1 MLGSYG
7 LRTYIWNNRLKSLI
21 LLIGFP
27 FLLFL
32 ICFAFAIVFATF
44 DEPTVSE
51 GLEDA
56 LAMTPGL
63 IPFAIVASLIWFVIA
78 WFANTGI
85 VALATGAKPASRR
98 EEPRLWNILETL
110 CISRGIT
117 MPNLRI
123 IETPARN
130 AFASGVRK
138 RQYTITV
145 TRGLMDSLNDQELEA
160 VLAHELTHIENRDA
174 QLLVIA
180 AVFVGIIS
188 LVGDL
193 LIRIPRAMFWGTR
206 TGYYGGGYSGGGGGG
221 SSYSSGGGG
230 RSSSRSSGKG
240 GGAGAVIILILI
252 AVAIFLIARLLAIAL
267 DLAMSRKREFLAD
280 AGAVEL
286 TKNPD
291 AMISA
296 LRKIAGH
303 SEMNAPQ
310 QIQEMFLDHPPPRG
324 FGGWFATH
332 PSIDARV
339 AALVKFGGGRDPGP
353 EVEQA
358 PPDAVP
364 TPAGAVPAAAPSTP
378 PTSDAPAPWG
388 EAEPPA
394 GPWGSERP

>member
-7 LRTYIWNNRLKSLI
+7 LRTYIWNNRLKSLV

-32 ICFAFAIVFATF
+32 ICFGFAILFSAMN
-44 DEPTVSE
+44 DPTVGQ
-51 GLEDA
+51 GLADA
-56 LAMTPGL
+56 WAMTPGF
-63 IPFAIVASLIWFVIA
+63 IPFAIIASLIWFVIA
-78 WFANTGI
+78 WFTNTGI

-138 RQYTITV
+138 GQYTITV
-145 TRGLMDSLNDQELEA
+145 TRGLMDALNDQELEA

-193 LIRIPRAMFWGTR
+193 LIRVPRALFWGTR
-206 TGYYGGGYSGGGGGG
+206 GTYVGGYSGGSGGG
-221 SSYSSGGGG
+221 SSFGGGG
-230 RSSSRSSGKG
+230 RSRSSNNKG
-240 GGAGAVIILILI
+240 GGGAIIILILI
-252 AVAIFLIARLLAIAL
+252 AIAIFLIARLLAIAL
-267 DLAMSRKREFLAD
+267 DMAMSRKREFLAD

-291 AMISA
+291 AMITA

-332 PSIDARV
+332 PSIDARID
-339 AALVKFGGGRDPGP
+339 ALVKFGGGHDPGP
-353 EVEQA
+353 VVDQ
-358 PPDAVP
+358 PVP
-364 TPAGAVPAAAPSTP
+364 QQPAAAAPPPS
-378 PTSDAPAPWG
+378 APAGDDGPHPWG
-388 EAEPPA
+388 EAPPA
-394 GPWGSERP
+394 EPWGGETR

>member
-1 MLGSYG
+1 VLGSYG

-32 ICFAFAIVFATF
+32 ICFAFAIVFSTF
-44 DEPTVSE
+44 DEPMVSE
-51 GLEDA
+51 GLQDA
-56 LAMTPGL
+56 IAMTPGL
-63 IPFAIVASLIWFVIA
+63 IPFAIVVALIWFVIA

-85 VALATGAKPASRR
+85 VALATGAKSASRSD
-98 EEPRLWNILETL
+98 EPRLWNILETL

-123 IETPARN
+123 IDTPARN

-138 RQYTITV
+138 GQYTITV
-145 TRGLMDSLNDQELEA
+145 TRGLMESLNDQELEA

-193 LIRIPRAMFWGTR
+193 IIRVPRALFWGGR
-206 TGYYGGGYSGGGGGG
+206 SAYVGGYSGGGGGG
-221 SSYSSGGGG
+221 GSFRSSG

-240 GGAGAVIILILI
+240 GGAGAIIILVLI

-296 LRKIAGH
+296 LRKISGH

-339 AALVKFGGGRDPGP
+339 EALVKFGGGHDPGP
-353 EVEQA
+353 LVEQA

-364 TPAGAVPAAAPSTP
+364 PPASATPA
-378 PTSDAPAPWG
+378 APATPATGDSPGPWG

-394 GPWGSERP
+394 GPWGNEKP

>member
-7 LRTYIWNNRLKSLI
+7 LRTYIWNNRLKSLV

-32 ICFAFAIVFATF
+32 ICFGFAIIFASF

-51 GLEDA
+51 GLQDA
-56 LAMTPGL
+56 LAMTPSL
-63 IPFAIVASLIWFVIA
+63 IPFAVGAALVWFVIA

-85 VALATGAKPASRR
+85 VALATGAKPANRR
-98 EEPRLWNILETL
+98 EETRLWNILETL

-123 IETPARN
+123 IETPAMN

-138 RQYTITV
+138 GQYTITV
-145 TRGLMDSLNDQELEA
+145 TRGLLNSLNDKELES

-174 QLLVIA
+174 QLLVIS

-193 LIRIPRAMFWGTR
+193 LIQIPRAMFFGTR
-206 TGYYGGGYSGGGGGG
+206 GGYYGGGYVGGGGGYSGG
-221 SSYSSGGGG
+221 SS
-230 RSSSRSSGKG
+230 RSSSRSSSSKG
-240 GGAGAVIILILI
+240 GGGGAVIILILI

-286 TKNPD
+286 TKDPD

-296 LRKIAGH
+296 LRKISGH
-303 SEMNAPQ
+303 SEMHAPQ
-310 QIQEMFLDHPPPRG
+310 QIQEMFLDHPAPRG

-353 EVEQA
+353 MV
-358 PPDAVP
+358 D
-364 TPAGAVPAAAPSTP
+364 TP
-378 PTSDAPAPWG
+378 APAPPIPAAG
-388 EAEPPA
+388 SAPDAAPASPPAA
-394 GPWGSERP
+394 GPWGDAAPPSAAPHPWGEPQQ

>member
-32 ICFAFAIVFATF
+32 ICFGFAIIFSAMN
-44 DEPTVSE
+44 DPTVGE
-51 GLEDA
+51 GLADA
-56 LAMTPGL
+56 LAMTPGF
-63 IPFAIVASLIWFVIA
+63 IPFAIVASLVWFVIA

-85 VALATGAKPASRR
+85 VALATGAKPANRR

-138 RQYTITV
+138 GQYTITV
-145 TRGLMDSLNDQELEA
+145 TRGLIDTLNDKELEA

-193 LIRIPRAMFWGTR
+193 IIRVPRAMFWGTR
-206 TGYYGGGYSGGGGGG
+206 GGYVGGYSGGGGGG
-221 SSYSSGGGG
+221 GFSGGS
-230 RSSSRSSGKG
+230 RSSSRSSNSKG
-240 GGAGAVIILILI
+240 GGAGAIIILVLI
-252 AVAIFLIARLLAIAL
+252 AIAIFLVARLLAIAL

-286 TKNPD
+286 TKDPD

-296 LRKIAGH
+296 LRKISGH

-332 PSIDARV
+332 PSIDARI

-353 EVEQA
+353 IADQI
-358 PPDAVP
+358 PDA
-364 TPAGAVPAAAPSTP
+364 TPAAAPP
-378 PTSDAPAPWG
+378 APAAPPVGDTPGPWG
-388 EAEPPA
+388 EASPPA
-394 GPWGSERP
+394 GPWGGTSQ

>member
-32 ICFAFAIVFATF
+32 ICFGFAIVFSTF
-44 DEPTVSE
+44 DEPTVE
-51 GLEDA
+51 QGLQDA
-56 LAMTPGL
+56 LAMTPSL
-63 IPFAIVASLIWFVIA
+63 IPFAVVAALVWFVIA
-78 WFANTGI
+78 WFANTDI
-85 VALATGAKPASRR
+85 VALATGAKPANRR
-98 EEPRLWNILETL
+98 EETRLWNILETL

-123 IETPARN
+123 VETPARN

-138 RQYTITV
+138 GQYTITV
-145 TRGLMDSLNDQELEA
+145 TRGLIDTLNDKELEA

-193 LIRIPRAMFWGTR
+193 LIRVPRALFWGTR
-206 TGYYGGGYSGGGGGG
+206 GTYVGGGGGG
-221 SSYSSGGGG
+221 SFGGGS
-230 RSSSRSSGKG
+230 RSSSRSSNSKG

-286 TKNPD
+286 TKDPD

-332 PSIDARV
+332 PSIDARID
-339 AALVKFGGGRDPGP
+339 ALVKFGGGRDPGP
-353 EVEQA
+353 IADQ
-358 PPDAVP
+358 
-364 TPAGAVPAAAPSTP
+364 PAPAAAPVAA
-378 PTSDAPAPWG
+378 APAAPAAGSPHPWG
-388 EAEPPA
+388 EAPPAA
-394 GPWGSERP
+394 GPWGGSTH